1 MSSEQKNDQGKSSGG
16 SNKETAAARHR
27 RLVGGLTLALL
38 ASWLLMLSPLPYS
51 VLSGVTG
58 LVALVLLFPLIV
70 QSIKERRYAMA
81 VIGAAL
87 GIPATLLVIGGA
99 VVSVLFYGPMSELEA
114 CSATAITE
122 QARIQCDDAA
132 QGSMAQWV
140 SDLFG

>member
-1 MSSEQKNDQGKSSGG
+1 MNSDSSPDRTTD
-16 SNKETAAARHR
+16 TARARR
-27 RLVGGLTLALL
+27 RLAGGLVLAML

-99 VVSVLFYGPMSELEA
+99 VVSVLFYGPMAELQECRGVA
-114 CSATAITE
+114 LTE
-122 QARIQCDDAA
+122 QARVQCDDAV
-132 QGSMAQWV
+132 QSSMAQWV